1 MLCYQHQGQGCQCQ
15 KQGQHPETA
24 GISKVGEG
32 GHHQWQHSPPLH
44 VCFDIAITRVAQ
56 EEGRDAQL
64 SDAQK
69 GCYNIG
75 TGVGAVEDGSKED
88 SEWWRSKLGGGGA
101 TEEGCVPRRGSSG
114 SNIDE
119 GVVLVSGATHNVHVG
134 LLPGRTQWQPLLLSF
149 TRPGLYQVH
158 VTNVAAVPLQL
169 PQQRDPTQQPRMQQ
183 GGIAGCHMGVS
194 CSEGDD
200 DTLNMAVA
208 ASVLRGSLMGRAAL
222 APAPAWV
229 DALNV
234 LALAPAPT
242 EGSHDAYELW

>member
-1 MLCYQHQGQGCQCQ
+1 M
-15 KQGQHPETA
+15 
-24 GISKVGEG
+24 
-32 GHHQWQHSPPLH
+32 QW
-44 VCFDIAITRVAQ
+44 
-56 EEGRDAQL
+56 
-64 SDAQK
+64 
-69 GCYNIG
+69 
-75 TGVGAVEDGSKED
+75 GAAFNA
-88 SEWWRSKLGGGGA
+88 WRS
-101 TEEGCVPRRGSSG
+101 
-114 SNIDE
+114 
-119 GVVLVSGATHNVHVG
+119 
-134 LLPGRTQWQPLLLSF
+134 
-149 TRPGLYQVH
+149 VH